1 MMCGVYIRLYGNH
14 RSLAYMYGVDKTG
27 TIYCPEENHYVD
39 IIYVGTKD
47 ECMAAMPA
55 LKEKYNIK

>member
-1 MMCGVYIRLYGNH
+1 
-14 RSLAYMYGVDKTG
+14 MYGVNKTG